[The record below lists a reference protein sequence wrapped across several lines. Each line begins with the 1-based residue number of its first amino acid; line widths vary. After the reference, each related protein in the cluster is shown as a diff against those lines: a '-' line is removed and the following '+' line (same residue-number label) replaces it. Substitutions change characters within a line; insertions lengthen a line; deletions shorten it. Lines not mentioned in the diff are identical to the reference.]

1 MNKLKNMLVALIAIT
16 AISTSSFAGNMSLG
30 LVTSMMEVDASGTE
44 TDRLTAAGANIADTS
59 VRTLS
64 KNADTTTGSLYV
76 EYTTEMRIPIAFG
89 VEYTPGEATI
99 QGSSSRTDSEL
110 SVTGV
115 LLDTATPSTRSAGAS
130 ATNFATAY
138 VEIPLIKGIYVRGGL
153 SNMTVL
159 HSNDSGLGGST
170 DLTGTNLGVGYKMT
184 TGGGLHMKLAYE
196 QTDYDSINLRSSN
209 NSVAANST
217 GVTADVDT
225 SAVRFSL
232 GKNF

>member
-30 LVTSMMEVDASGTE
+30 LVTSLMEVDAAGTE
-44 TDRLTAAGANIADTS
+44 NDTLTAGGANVADTS
-59 VRTLS
+59 VRSLS
-64 KNADTTTGSLYV
+64 KNADVTTGSLYV
-76 EYTTEMRIPIAFG
+76 EYTTEMRLPISFG
-89 VEYTPGEATI
+89 VEYTPGEAEI
-99 QGSSSRTDSEL
+99 QG
-110 SVTGV
+110 
-115 LLDTATPSTRSAGAS
+115 ASTRSENETSTTGSLLAFTALQARTAGAS

-138 VEIPLIKGIYVRGGL
+138 VEVPLFKGLYVRGGM

-196 QTDYDSINLRSSN
+196 QTDYDSISLRSSN
-209 NSVAANST
+209 NSVVGETTSVN
-217 GVTADVDT
+217 ADVDT